1 MGKTVIQ
8 AKVWYLSSVKHYKL
22 YGCTFFHVIYK
33 GFWAHPNN
41 LILAVGV
48 SGIAFVN
55 QKTKIVS
62 MAPASF
68 ALIVATCTSLPA
80 FL

>member
-1 MGKTVIQ
+1 M
-8 AKVWYLSSVKHYKL
+8 WYLSAVKYYQL

-48 SGIAFVN
+48 KGIAFVN
-55 QKTKIVS
+55 QNTKIVRTE
-62 MAPASF
+62 
-68 ALIVATCTSLPA
+68 V
-80 FL
+80 